1 MKTLKV
7 HAYYRRFSHFLQ
19 RGCRKNAVQLSQ
31 SSASARQLH
40 LSAFNVQP
48 RLPFC
53 GIFSVFM
60 LLLFK
65 FAISNS
71 PKIGNLALT
80 FPIACGKLINADEAA
95 CLISLD
101 ADIAQLVERLIRNH
115 QVKGS
120 SPFIGSIFYRG
131 VAQFGSAFGS
141 GPKGRGFESRH
152 FDAKNEATCNK
163 ASRFFCALFANMH
176 RCGTGCG

>member
-1 MKTLKV
+1 MLIIEDFPIFCNGDAEKMQCSSVNQAHSPGNCTFPHSTCN
-7 HAYYRRFSHFLQ
+7 HASR
-19 RGCRKNAVQLSQ
+19 
-31 SSASARQLH
+31 SA
-40 LSAFNVQP
+40 AFFP
-48 RLPFC
+48 
-53 GIFSVFM
+53 VFM

-65 FAISNS
+65 FVISNS

-141 GPKGRGFESRH
+141 GPKGRRFKSCHLDQFSRP
-152 FDAKNEATCNK
+152 DVA
-163 ASRFFCALFANMH
+163 
-176 RCGTGCG
+176 RCPVFYCVLHKIADKIG

>member
-1 MKTLKV
+1 MQCSSVNQAHPPGNCTFPHSTCN
-7 HAYYRRFSHFLQ
+7 HASP
-19 RGCRKNAVQLSQ
+19 
-31 SSASARQLH
+31 SA
-40 LSAFNVQP
+40 AFFP
-48 RLPFC
+48 
-53 GIFSVFM
+53 VFM

-141 GPKGRGFESRH
+141 GPKGRRFKSCHLDQDKDFREIEGLF
-152 FDAKNEATCNK
+152 
-163 ASRFFCALFANMH
+163 FFCPKTRLDHLMPLN
-176 RCGTGCG
+176 GV